1 MSDYYS
7 MVPMTAESFH
17 FSAWRAWDFKPS
29 VGLIIAGGAA
39 NQFGAEISTDYGVS
53 FQPLP
58 LLNKAVYAA
67 CIVIVNSSQAFHFGG
82 IDCKNV

>member
-1 MSDYYS
+1 MSDYYL
-7 MVPMTAESFH
+7 MVPMTAELFH
-17 FSAWRAWDFKPS
+17 FSSWRAWDFKPS

-39 NQFGAEISTDYGVS
+39 NQFGAEISKDYGVS

-58 LLNKAVYAA
+58 LLDKAVFAG
-67 CIVIVNSSQAFHFGG
+67 CIVIVNSSQTFFFGG

>member
-1 MSDYYS
+1 
-7 MVPMTAESFH
+7 MTAELFH
-17 FSAWRAWDFKPS
+17 CSAWRAWDFKPS
-29 VGLIIAGGAA
+29 VGLIIAGGAV
-39 NQFGAEISTDYGVS
+39 NQFGVELSTDYGVS

-67 CIVIVNSSQAFHFGG
+67 CIVIVNSSQTFHFGG

>member
-1 MSDYYS
+1 
-7 MVPMTAESFH
+7 MVPMTAELFH

-29 VGLIIAGGAA
+29 VGLIIAGGAN
-39 NQFGAEISTDYGVS
+39 NQFGVELSADYGVS

-58 LLNKAVYAA
+58 LLNKAVFAA

>member
-7 MVPMTAESFH
+7 MVPMTAELFH
-17 FSAWRAWDFKPS
+17 FSSWRAWDFKPS

-39 NQFGAEISTDYGVS
+39 NQFGAEISKDYGVS

-58 LLNKAVYAA
+58 LLDKAVFAG
-67 CIVIVNSSQAFHFGG
+67 CIVIVNSSQTFFFGG

>member
-1 MSDYYS
+1 MSDNYF

-17 FSAWRAWDFKPS
+17 FSSWRAWDFKPS

-58 LLNKAVYAA
+58 LLDKAVFAG
-67 CIVIVNSSQAFHFGG
+67 CIVIVNSSQAFYFGG